1 MSNSTSTLPLL
12 VQNQASAE
20 ITANNLFDAGSV
32 GMLFGRNQSTSSGL
46 TWGFLGGNILVD
58 GAFVQVANGTL
69 ALTASLTNYI
79 EATRAGV
86 VSRNTVG
93 FTAGQIPLY
102 EAVVGAATVI
112 SYTDRRSWMQ
122 IPQVCG
128 KLVKAVSGAT
138 NATLTALESRCQIL
152 EFTGA
157 LTAQINVV
165 LPLPTQQWTVF
176 NNTTGGFGIQFIG
189 ATGTGTVVAATK
201 RAIIYSDGTNVVR
214 ASLDA

>member
-1 MSNSTSTLPLL
+1 MSNSTSILPLL

-20 ITANNLFDAGSV
+20 ITANNMFDAASV
-32 GMLFGRNQSTSSGL
+32 SMLFARNQATSSGVS
-46 TWGFLGGNILVD
+46 WGYIGGNILVD
-58 GAFVQVANGTL
+58 GVFTQIANGIIT
-69 ALTASLTNYI
+69 LTANLTNYV
-79 EATRAGV
+79 ETTRAGV

-102 EAVVGAATVI
+102 EVLCGASTVT
-112 SYTDRRSWMQ
+112 SYTDRRNWVQLPRVSGR
-122 IPQVCG
+122 I
-128 KLVKAVSGAT
+128 VKAVSGAT
-138 NATLTALESRCQIL
+138 NVTLTALESRNNIL